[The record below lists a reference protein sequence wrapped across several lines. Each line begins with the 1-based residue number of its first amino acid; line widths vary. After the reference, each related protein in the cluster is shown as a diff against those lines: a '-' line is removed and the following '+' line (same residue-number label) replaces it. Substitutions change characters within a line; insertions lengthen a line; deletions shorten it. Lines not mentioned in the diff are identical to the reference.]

1 MKLAPVQPG
10 DLIEVDK
17 RGRRMFGKVVEIED
31 AVVRF
36 EPLCP
41 GVSYR
46 HASPREIVGH
56 WRKAGRRG
64 RGAAAEQSSD
74 DDAGGER
81 DQLALRIEG
90 KR

>member
-1 MKLAPVQPG
+1 MKLAPVRPG

-17 RGRRMFGKVVEIED
+17 RGRRMFGKVVEIEG

-46 HASPREIVGH
+46 HASSREIIGH
-56 WRKAGRRG
+56 WRKAGRRESPEAG
-64 RGAAAEQSSD
+64 PREQL
-74 DDAGGER
+74 E
-81 DQLALRIEG
+81 LRVGSET
-90 KR
+90 

>member
-1 MKLAPVQPG
+1 MKLASIHPG

-31 AVVRF
+31 ALVRF

-46 HASPREIVGH
+46 HASSREIIGH
-56 WRKAGRRG
+56 WKKTGRRTSG
-64 RGAAAEQSSD
+64 RSSD
-74 DDAGGER
+74 QAPTAARE
-81 DQLALRIEG
+81 QLALGLESR
-90 KR
+90 R